1 MGDAR
6 NDNDED
12 DDDDA
17 GLVFIYGDDDDKD
30 DDDGGADLVFMAVCR
45 PTHGSTIFS
54 FTHFKAT
61 EGEGTRGPWGGARML
76 QDGEKGTSFFLHCD
90 VLFGSQVLR

>member
-17 GLVFIYGDDDDKD
+17 GLVFIYGDDDD
-30 DDDGGADLVFMAVCR
+30 DGCADLVFMAVCR

-61 EGEGTRGPWGGARML
+61 EGTETGAGWRRNRGL
-76 QDGEKGTSFFLHCD
+76 CS
-90 VLFGSQVLR
+90 

>member
-12 DDDDA
+12 DDDGTGA

-30 DDDGGADLVFMAVCR
+30 DDDGCADLVFMAVCR

-61 EGEGTRGPWGGARML
+61 EGTETEGGGGIGDSAAKMSSHTCWFAPRY
-76 QDGEKGTSFFLHCD
+76 
-90 VLFGSQVLR
+90 FGAAVIF

>member
-17 GLVFIYGDDDDKD
+17 GLVFIYGDDDD
-30 DDDGGADLVFMAVCR
+30 DGCADLVFMAVCR

-61 EGEGTRGPWGGARML
+61 EGTETGAGWGNRGL
-76 QDGEKGTSFFLHCD
+76 CS
-90 VLFGSQVLR
+90 

>member
-6 NDNDED
+6 NDNDD
-12 DDDDA
+12 DDDDDTGD
-17 GLVFIYGDDDDKD
+17 GLVFIYGDDDD
-30 DDDGGADLVFMAVCR
+30 DGCADLVFMAVCR

-61 EGEGTRGPWGGARML
+61 EGTETETGAGWRRNRGL
-76 QDGEKGTSFFLHCD
+76 CS
-90 VLFGSQVLR
+90 